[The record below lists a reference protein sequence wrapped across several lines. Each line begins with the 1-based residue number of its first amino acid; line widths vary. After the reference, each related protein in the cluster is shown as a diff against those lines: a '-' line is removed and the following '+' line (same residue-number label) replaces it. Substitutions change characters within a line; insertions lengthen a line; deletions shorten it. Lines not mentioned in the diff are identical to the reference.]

1 MIERADLDNA
11 GVVDQDVNLAEA
23 INDFP
28 DSRLNLSGIQQ
39 IALDGQ
45 HGATAP
51 GEISFCAREFRGIPC
66 KQRDLTACGANLPR
80 KHEPKS
86 ARSARDENNAV
97 L

>member
-1 MIERADLDNA
+1 MVEWTDLDNA

-45 HGATAP
+45 HGASVP
-51 GEISFCAREFRGIPC
+51 GEISFCAREFRHIPC
-66 KQRDLTACGANLPR
+66 EQRDLTACGANLPR
-80 KHEPKS
+80 KHEPES
-86 ARSARDENNAV
+86 A
-97 L
+97 

>member
-1 MIERADLDNA
+1 MVEWADLDNA

-39 IALDGQ
+39 IALNGQ

-51 GEISFCAREFRGIPC
+51 GELSFCAGKFRRIPRE
-66 KQRDLTACGANLPR
+66 QRDLTACGANLPR
-80 KHEPKS
+80 KHEPES
-86 ARSARDENNAV
+86 A
-97 L
+97 